1 MSESRRLKR
10 KGERYIIKRAV
21 LQIKKE
27 IALGG
32 DREET
37 IAKFYRKALDELKAT
52 MTEEEL
58 KTDDTNTETDKEV

>member
-21 LQIKKE
+21 LQIQKE

-32 DREET
+32 NREEI

-58 KTDDTNTETDKEV
+58 NNDTNTEADKEV

>member
-1 MSESRRLKR
+1 MSESRRLRR
-10 KGERYIIKRAV
+10 KGERHIIKRAV
-21 LQIKKE
+21 LQIQKE

-32 DREET
+32 NREEI

-58 KTDDTNTETDKEV
+58 NNDTNTEADKEV